1 MRGMLHR
8 VIGAILLCGLAS
20 QAQAQGQNFPDRP
33 IRLIVPY
40 ATGGIT
46 DISARIL
53 GPQLGNELGQQI
65 VVDNRPGGAEMIG
78 FGTTARSPADGYTL
92 VLATT
97 ALAANPILFKDIP
110 YDARKDFSPIS
121 MIGVVP
127 MVLVVPPSSPA
138 TTIAELIALAR
149 SKPGELNYGSAGNG
163 TDNHLTA
170 ELFNHLSGI
179 KVAHVPYRGG
189 GQVMTDLIAGRVSF
203 VFATMPTAI
212 PYIGEG
218 RLRALATT
226 GQSRSAALP
235 EVPTVAESALPDFV
249 LYAWLGLFGPAGIP
263 PPILDKLGAATNAA
277 LRHPETAERLRKI
290 GLEIKGGTPRELA
303 AHLDRE
309 LTRWSELARHV
320 RFEVA
325 N

>member
-1 MRGMLHR
+1 M
-8 VIGAILLCGLAS
+8 
-20 QAQAQGQNFPDRP
+20 
-33 IRLIVPY
+33 
-40 ATGGIT
+40 
-46 DISARIL
+46 
-53 GPQLGNELGQQI
+53 
-65 VVDNRPGGAEMIG
+65 
-78 FGTTARSPADGYTL
+78 
-92 VLATT
+92 
-97 ALAANPILFKDIP
+97 
-110 YDARKDFSPIS
+110 
-121 MIGVVP
+121 
-127 MVLVVPPSSPA
+127 
-138 TTIAELIALAR
+138 
-149 SKPGELNYGSAGNG
+149 
-163 TDNHLTA
+163 TA

-226 GQSRSAALP
+226 GQGRSAALP
-235 EVPTVAESALPDFV
+235 VVPTVAESALPDFV
-249 LYAWLGLFGPAGIP
+249 LYALLWLFGPAGIP